1 MKISSVVTLVGLA
14 IFFALPTFA
23 QQTNT
28 PDPQLRQRLLAVIEK
43 HADAMNKND
52 AAAAAALFTEDA
64 IYLTD
69 RGPINGR
76 EAIEKMY
83 ADLFQKVRFSDH
95 VITVDRNSPHIIGTD
110 GKEMWAT
117 GGWSSTIQVQN
128 SDPIQIKGY
137 WSVIREGD
145 DLKIRMLSPNVTQR
159 TLSRPRPQ
167 LQLTNSMLGAAASKI
182 DMLTLGDRSNVKSRC
197 LERTDSSSRYGIIC
211 SQNLISCEPM

>member
-1 MKISSVVTLVGLA
+1 MHATFGLKP
-14 IFFALPTFA
+14 LLHPRRQGGPLQSRPTFA

-95 VITVDRNSPHIIGTD
+95 VITVDQNSPHILGTD

-128 SDPIQIKGY
+128 SDPMQIKGY

-145 DLKIRMLSPNVTQR
+145 DLKIRMLSPNVTPADAKPSPTATPATQ
-159 TLSRPRPQ
+159 
-167 LQLTNSMLGAAASKI
+167 
-182 DMLTLGDRSNVKSRC
+182 
-197 LERTDSSSRYGIIC
+197 
-211 SQNLISCEPM
+211 

>member
-1 MKISSVVTLVGLA
+1 LPGDARNPEAGCSATNNPKTREETMKISSVVTLVGLA
-14 IFFALPTFA
+14 ICFALPTFA

-83 ADLFQKVRFSDH
+83 ADLFQKVHFSDH
-95 VITVDRNSPHIIGTD
+95 VITVDQNSPHILGTD

-145 DLKIRMLSPNVTQR
+145 DLKIRMLSPNVTPADAKPSPTATPANQ
-159 TLSRPRPQ
+159 
-167 LQLTNSMLGAAASKI
+167 
-182 DMLTLGDRSNVKSRC
+182 
-197 LERTDSSSRYGIIC
+197 
-211 SQNLISCEPM
+211 

>member
-1 MKISSVVTLVGLA
+1 MKIRAAVTLVEFA
-14 IFFALPTFA
+14 VSFALPTFA

-28 PDPQLRQRLLAVIEK
+28 PNPQLRQRLLAVIEK

-83 ADLFQKVRFSDH
+83 ADLFQKMHFSDH
-95 VITVDRNSPHIIGTD
+95 VISVDQDSPRIIGTD

-117 GGWSSTIQVQN
+117 GAWSAT
-128 SDPIQIKGY
+128 IKGENWGPTEIKGF

-145 DLKIRMLSPNVTQR
+145 DWNIRMITSNVT
-159 TLSRPRPQ
+159 PAP
-167 LQLTNSMLGAAASKI
+167 AK
-182 DMLTLGDRSNVKSRC
+182 
-197 LERTDSSSRYGIIC
+197 
-211 SQNLISCEPM
+211 

>member
-1 MKISSVVTLVGLA
+1 MKIRSVVTLVGLA
-14 IFFALPTFA
+14 IIFALPTFA

-64 IYLTD
+64 VYLTD
-69 RGPINGR
+69 RGPFNGR

-83 ADLFQKVRFSDH
+83 ADLFQKVHFSDH
-95 VITVDRNSPHIIGTD
+95 VITVDQDSPHIIGTD
-110 GKEMWAT
+110 GKTMWAT

-137 WSVIREGD
+137 WTVIREGD
-145 DLKIRMLSPNVTQR
+145 DLKIRMLSPSVTPADAKPSP
-159 TLSRPRPQ
+159 TATP
-167 LQLTNSMLGAAASKI
+167 TK
-182 DMLTLGDRSNVKSRC
+182 
-197 LERTDSSSRYGIIC
+197 E
-211 SQNLISCEPM
+211 

>member
-1 MKISSVVTLVGLA
+1 MKIRAAVTLVEFA
-14 IFFALPTFA
+14 VSCALPTFA

-28 PDPQLRQRLLAVIEK
+28 PNPQLRQRLLAVIEK

-83 ADLFQKVRFSDH
+83 ADLFQKMHFSDH
-95 VITVDRNSPHIIGTD
+95 VISVDQDSPRIIGTD
-110 GKEMWAT
+110 GEEMWAT

-128 SDPIQIKGY
+128 SDPVQIKGY
-137 WSVIREGD
+137 WSVIRGGD
-145 DLKIRMLSPNVTQR
+145 DLKIRMLSPYVTPADAKPSPSA
-159 TLSRPRPQ
+159 TP
-167 LQLTNSMLGAAASKI
+167 
-182 DMLTLGDRSNVKSRC
+182 SN
-197 LERTDSSSRYGIIC
+197 E
-211 SQNLISCEPM
+211 